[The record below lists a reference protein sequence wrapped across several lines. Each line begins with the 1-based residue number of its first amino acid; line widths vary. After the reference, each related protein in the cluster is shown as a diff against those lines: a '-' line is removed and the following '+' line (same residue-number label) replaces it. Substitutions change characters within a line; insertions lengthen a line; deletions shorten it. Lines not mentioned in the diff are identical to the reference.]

1 MNVMNTL
8 NASNAVLGNLRRR
21 AARPAIR
28 RLLIATLAALIVV
41 VPLGLMLKHS
51 ASDYAAEMAMLA
63 EIQRAPTWLVAAS
76 QGIATIYAP
85 LVMGP
90 VMAVFVGALLWRS
103 RNMQAA
109 VCAALVAALPLAV
122 TFAVK
127 LIVRRNRPATPLGAL
142 AHDPSFPSGHVATAV
157 ALSALLLVIM
167 RMRASACAACGTESS
182 SRGRWAAKILIV
194 VLVLL
199 PLVVAA
205 SRLILG
211 VHYPTDV
218 LTSLVLGSLISASAY
233 CLSAPEEFAE
243 KATR

>member
-8 NASNAVLGNLRRR
+8 NASNAVLGNLRSR
-21 AARPAIR
+21 ATRPAVR
-28 RLLIATLAALIVV
+28 LLLIAALAALIAV

-51 ASDYAAEMAMLA
+51 ASDYAAEMVMLA
-63 EIQRAPTWLVAAS
+63 EIQRAPTWLVAVSRVCA
-76 QGIATIYAP
+76 AVYAP
-85 LVMGP
+85 MVMGP
-90 VMAVFVGALLWRS
+90 VMAVLVGVVLWRS
-103 RNMQAA
+103 RNVRAA

-157 ALSALLLVIM
+157 ALSALLLAIIHM
-167 RMRASACAACGTESS
+167 WASERGARGIRLS
-182 SRGRWAAKILIV
+182 SRGQWAAKILIV

-199 PLVVAA
+199 PIVVAA

-218 LTSLVLGSLISASAY
+218 LTSLVLGSLVSASAY